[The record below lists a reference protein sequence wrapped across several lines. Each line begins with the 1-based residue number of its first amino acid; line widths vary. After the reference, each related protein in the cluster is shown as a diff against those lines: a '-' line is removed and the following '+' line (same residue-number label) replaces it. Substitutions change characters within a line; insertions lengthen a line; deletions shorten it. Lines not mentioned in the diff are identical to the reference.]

1 MKTRERIRS
10 TISSGM
16 DENVVGI
23 WRVDDPRGRGS
34 VVTI

>member
-1 MKTRERIRS
+1 MRS

-23 WRVDDPRGRGS
+23 WGERVDDQRGRGS
-34 VVTI
+34 VVTL